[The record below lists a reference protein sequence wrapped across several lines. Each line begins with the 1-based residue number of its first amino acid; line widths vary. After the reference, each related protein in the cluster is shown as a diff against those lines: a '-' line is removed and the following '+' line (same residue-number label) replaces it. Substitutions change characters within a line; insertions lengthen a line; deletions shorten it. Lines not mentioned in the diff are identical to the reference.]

1 MGDDCA
7 PHARVPDFG
16 DVLNNLWSG
25 LLFQE
30 VPRIYENFQAVVSRH
45 GDERNSEYPRSAQGE
60 RRQRRHREQDLTYKT

>member
-1 MGDDCA
+1 ME
-7 PHARVPDFG
+7 
-16 DVLNNLWSG
+16 W
-25 LLFQE
+25 LFQE